1 MEGRQAT
8 CEAGLVV
15 QQIAHDARVEVIL
28 DRARCLGP
36 VETYTI
42 VPDNSRH
49 VIDIGF
55 KRDGTLSIGSEST

>member
-1 MEGRQAT
+1 MTSTRASWAICWTTSPASQVA
-8 CEAGLVV
+8 CRPS
-15 QQIAHDARVEVIL
+15 IASTRAIAR
-28 DRARCLGP
+28 